1 MIFIDS
7 SVWIDYFNGN
17 QTPETE
23 KLDSILGSSPICI
36 GDIVLTEVLQG
47 FRNDKDFNAAK
58 KLLNALDVV
67 NVLNTSI
74 AIKSASNFRALR
86 KKGITARKTI
96 DVIIATYCIENSI
109 PLLHSDKDFLPF
121 QKHLNL
127 LTPLTH

>member
-74 AIKSASNFRALR
+74 AIKSANNFRALR